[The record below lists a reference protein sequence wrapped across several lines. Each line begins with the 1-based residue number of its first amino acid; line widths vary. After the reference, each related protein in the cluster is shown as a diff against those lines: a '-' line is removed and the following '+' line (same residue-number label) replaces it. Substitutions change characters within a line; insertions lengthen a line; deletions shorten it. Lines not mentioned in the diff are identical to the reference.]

1 MKIEFTGRKTEV
13 PEPLRKLGE
22 RQLQKLARVL
32 PGITRVHVIL
42 SNDRHRQLAEV
53 NVRSPGLDLA
63 AREGSADFGL
73 SITAAFDKLTR
84 QAQHHVGK
92 RVDQKRR
99 SRPLP
104 PAGRPSGEAP
114 GAEGKGSLAAA
125 PRRAIRVSRVKVPSL
140 TTDEA
145 VLVLARQGEA
155 FVLFRDVA
163 TSRLR
168 VLHRRKDGLL
178 GVLEP
183 EV

>member
-1 MKIEFTGRKTEV
+1 M
-13 PEPLRKLGE
+13 
-22 RQLQKLARVL
+22 
-32 PGITRVHVIL
+32 
-42 SNDRHRQLAEV
+42 
-53 NVRSPGLDLA
+53 
-63 AREGSADFGL
+63 
-73 SITAAFDKLTR
+73 
-84 QAQHHVGK
+84 GK

-99 SRPLP
+99 SRPLS
-104 PAGRPSGEAP
+104 PARRPSGEAP